1 MNWLRKLFK
10 KKKTLRDKVVEMYGE
25 EAGVYY
31 DNLSQGIPI
40 GGLLKTAVFTLTYQG
55 LALWITTFRNYHH
68 LFVFAYI
75 FTCFLKRNCIV
86 VSCKCLLRY
95 YTC

>member
-31 DNLSQGIPI
+31 DKTCQGIPI
-40 GGLLKTAVFTLTYQG
+40 GGLLETVVFIDMVEE
-55 LALWITTFRNYHH
+55 AR
-68 LFVFAYI
+68 
-75 FTCFLKRNCIV
+75 R
-86 VSCKCLLRY
+86 LLEEEK
-95 YTC
+95 

>member
-40 GGLLKTAVFTLTYQG
+40 GGLLKTAVF
-55 LALWITTFRNYHH
+55 ID
-68 LFVFAYI
+68 
-75 FTCFLKRNCIV
+75 IV
-86 VSCKCLLRY
+86 EEARRLLEAEK
-95 YTC
+95 

>member
-40 GGLLKTAVFTLTYQG
+40 GGFLETTAFIDIVEEARRLLEAEK
-55 LALWITTFRNYHH
+55 
-68 LFVFAYI
+68 
-75 FTCFLKRNCIV
+75 
-86 VSCKCLLRY
+86 
-95 YTC
+95 

>member
-40 GGLLKTAVFTLTYQG
+40 GGLLETA
-55 LALWITTFRNYHH
+55 
-68 LFVFAYI
+68 I
-75 FTCFLKRNCIV
+75 FIDIV
-86 VSCKCLLRY
+86 EEARRLLEEEK
-95 YTC
+95 

>member
-10 KKKTLRDKVVEMYGE
+10 KKKSLRDKVIEMYGE

-40 GGLLKTAVFTLTYQG
+40 GGLLKTVVFIDMVEE
-55 LALWITTFRNYHH
+55 AR
-68 LFVFAYI
+68 
-75 FTCFLKRNCIV
+75 R
-86 VSCKCLLRY
+86 LLEEE
-95 YTC
+95 

>member
-40 GGLLKTAVFTLTYQG
+40 GGLLKTAVFIDMVEE
-55 LALWITTFRNYHH
+55 AR
-68 LFVFAYI
+68 
-75 FTCFLKRNCIV
+75 R
-86 VSCKCLLRY
+86 LLEAEK
-95 YTC
+95 

>member
-40 GGLLKTAVFTLTYQG
+40 GGLFKTAVFIDMVEE
-55 LALWITTFRNYHH
+55 AR
-68 LFVFAYI
+68 
-75 FTCFLKRNCIV
+75 R
-86 VSCKCLLRY
+86 LLEEEK
-95 YTC
+95 

>member
-31 DNLSQGIPI
+31 DKICQGIPI
-40 GGLLKTAVFTLTYQG
+40 GGLLETVVFIDMVEE
-55 LALWITTFRNYHH
+55 AR
-68 LFVFAYI
+68 
-75 FTCFLKRNCIV
+75 R
-86 VSCKCLLRY
+86 LLEAEK
-95 YTC
+95 

>member
-1 MNWLRKLFK
+1 MIMMWLRKLFK

-40 GGLLKTAVFTLTYQG
+40 GGLLETVVFIDMVEE
-55 LALWITTFRNYHH
+55 AR
-68 LFVFAYI
+68 
-75 FTCFLKRNCIV
+75 R
-86 VSCKCLLRY
+86 LLEAEK
-95 YTC
+95 

>member
-31 DNLSQGIPI
+31 DNLGQGIPI
-40 GGLLKTAVFTLTYQG
+40 GGFLETAAFIDIVEEARRLLEAEK
-55 LALWITTFRNYHH
+55 
-68 LFVFAYI
+68 
-75 FTCFLKRNCIV
+75 
-86 VSCKCLLRY
+86 
-95 YTC
+95 

>member
-31 DNLSQGIPI
+31 DNLSCGIPI
-40 GGLLKTAVFTLTYQG
+40 GGLLKTAVFIDMVEE
-55 LALWITTFRNYHH
+55 AR
-68 LFVFAYI
+68 
-75 FTCFLKRNCIV
+75 R
-86 VSCKCLLRY
+86 LLEAEK
-95 YTC
+95 

>member
-31 DNLSQGIPI
+31 DNLSQCIPI
-40 GGLLKTAVFTLTYQG
+40 GGLLETAVF
-55 LALWITTFRNYHH
+55 ID
-68 LFVFAYI
+68 
-75 FTCFLKRNCIV
+75 IV
-86 VSCKCLLRY
+86 EEARRLLEAEK
-95 YTC
+95 

>member
-40 GGLLKTAVFTLTYQG
+40 GGFLETAVF
-55 LALWITTFRNYHH
+55 ID
-68 LFVFAYI
+68 
-75 FTCFLKRNCIV
+75 IV
-86 VSCKCLLRY
+86 EEARRLLEAEK
-95 YTC
+95 